1 VKPRGYLRHRMKALS
16 NRSISWLIA
25 LVALLLFVPGLGAV
39 HLFDWD
45 EINFAEIAREMLA
58 THNWLQPQIGYVPF
72 YEKPPLFMWM
82 QVAGMAVFGVGE
94 FAARLPNALCG
105 VATLV
110 VLFRIG
116 TRLRNRSFGLLWVLA
131 YIGSILPNLY
141 FRSGIIDPW
150 FNLFIFLGFLA
161 FIRSTDTPASAGL
174 SARRKNLAAAMAGL
188 WLGLAVLTKGPVGIL
203 IPALCA
209 LVYWVLNRFRLYV
222 SIPRVLLMFAVLL
235 LVPGLWFGADLLR
248 NGPVFITAFF
258 WRQVAMLSTED
269 AGHGGFFGYHFVV
282 LLIGCFPASVF
293 ALQEMLWRL
302 KSPDT
307 HPQPPLTGQQAPVV
321 SCPLSGPADGSAVIG
336 HRTTDYGHL
345 TTDNQQLTTDNYR
358 KWLLILLWVV
368 LILFSIV
375 KTKIVHY
382 SSLCYFPLTFLAAL
396 QLERLWNGGKATLW
410 SRLLMGGIGTLFAV
424 VTLVLPFIGMHPEW
438 IVPLLKNDPF
448 AQGNMAAQVHW
459 TGWEALAG
467 VWMCV
472 VLYLGHRFF
481 TKREYPSGIV
491 AVFGGTTLFVTIT
504 LYYFINR
511 IEGYS
516 QRAAVEFFQQRQGET
531 CYVMTKGYKSYAEW
545 FYTRMPP
552 ITDSRVQSENW
563 LLTGHVDRP
572 VYVVCKVTSA
582 KEVAAIPGLKELY
595 RKNGFVFFRR
605 NVP

>member
-1 VKPRGYLRHRMKALS
+1 MKTLS
-16 NRSISWLIA
+16 NRSIPWLIA
-25 LVALLLFVPGLGAV
+25 IVAFLLFVPGLGAV

-58 THNWLQPQIGYVPF
+58 SGNWLQPQIGYVPF

-82 QVAGMAVFGVGE
+82 QALSMSVFGVGE

-105 VATLV
+105 AATLI
-110 VLFRIG
+110 VLFHIG
-116 TRLRNRSFGLLWVLA
+116 DRMRGRTFGLLWVLA
-131 YIGSILPNLY
+131 YIGSILPHLY

-150 FNLFIFLGFLA
+150 FNLFIFLGFLS
-161 FIRSTDTPASAGL
+161 FIRSTDTPAGDGSSA
-174 SARRKNLAAAMAGL
+174 AAKNLAAAMAGL
-188 WLGLAVLTKGPVGIL
+188 WLGLAVLTKGPVGVL
-203 IPALCA
+203 IPALSA
-209 LVYWVLNRFRLYV
+209 LVFWVWNRFRLFV
-222 SIPRVLLMFAVLL
+222 SIPRVLLMLAVLL

-293 ALQEMLWRL
+293 ALQEMLHTP
-302 KSPDT
+302 KPSPKERGT
-307 HPQPPLTGQQAPVV
+307 SAGGPSTANNTSRPANPV
-321 SCPLSGPADGSAVIG
+321 PGPAPNAL
-336 HRTTDYGHL
+336 RTAPYEQRTL
-345 TTDNQQLTTDNYR
+345 NYR
-358 KWLLILLWVV
+358 KWLLILFWVV

-382 SSLCYFPLTFLAAL
+382 SSLCYFPLTFLAAV

-438 IVPLLKNDPF
+438 IVPLVKNDPF
-448 AQGNMAAQVHW
+448 AQGNLMAEVHW
-459 TGWEALAG
+459 SGWEALAG

-481 TKREYPSGIV
+481 AKREYRSGIV
-491 AVFGGTTLFVTIT
+491 AVFGGTALFVTIT
-504 LYYFINR
+504 LYYFINS

-516 QRAAVEFFQQRQGET
+516 QRAAVEFFEQRQGER
-531 CYVMTKGYKSYAEW
+531 CYVLTKDYKSYAEW
-545 FYTRMPP
+545 FYARIPP
-552 ITDSRVQSENW
+552 ITDPRAQRESW
-563 LLTGHVDRP
+563 LLEGAIDRP
-572 VYVVCKVTSA
+572 VYLVCKVTSA
-582 KEVAAIPGLKELY
+582 EEVAAISGLDELY
-595 RKNGFVFFRR
+595 RKNGFVFFVRKGATA
-605 NVP
+605 P

>member
-1 VKPRGYLRHRMKALS
+1 MKGLS

-25 LVALLLFVPGLGAV
+25 LLALLLFVPGLGAV

-82 QVAGMAVFGVGE
+82 QALSMSVFGVGE

-105 VATLV
+105 VATLL

-150 FNLFIFLGFLA
+150 FNFFIFLGFLG

-174 SARRKNLAAAMAGL
+174 SARRKNLSAAMAGL
-188 WLGLAVLTKGPVGIL
+188 WMGLAVLTKGPVGVL

-209 LVYWVLNRFRLYV
+209 LVYWVWNRFRLYV
-222 SIPRVLLMFAVLL
+222 SIPRVLLMLGVLL

-248 NGPVFITAFF
+248 NGPVFFTAFF

-293 ALQEMLWRL
+293 ALQEIVRGTSSI
-302 KSPDT
+302 K
-307 HPQPPLTGQQAPVV
+307 V
-321 SCPLSGPADGSAVIG
+321 SRSGPCMHPLPQGPLRETAEGA
-336 HRTTDYGHL
+336 
-345 TTDNQQLTTDNYR
+345 NQQRTTDNYR
-358 KWLLILLWVV
+358 KWLLILFWVV
-368 LILFSIV
+368 FILFSIV

-396 QLERLWNGGKATLW
+396 QLERLWNGGRATLW
-410 SRLLMGGIGTLFAV
+410 SRLLMGGIGTLFAL

-438 IVPLLKNDPF
+438 IIPLLKSDPF
-448 AQGNMAAQVHW
+448 AQGNLMAEVHW
-459 TGWEALAG
+459 SGWEALAG

-481 TKREYPSGIV
+481 AKREYRSGIV
-491 AVFGGTTLFVTIT
+491 AVFGGTALFVTIT

-531 CYVMTKGYKSYAEW
+531 CYVMTKGYKSYAQW

-563 LLTGHVDRP
+563 LLTGNVGRP
-572 VYVVCKVTSA
+572 VYVMCKVTSA
-582 KEVAAIPGLKELY
+582 EEVAAIPGLQELY
-595 RKNGFVFFRR
+595 RKNGFVFFGR
-605 NVP
+605 NAP